1 MKKPDNLVNIDYRKI
16 RRGQVFEFFH
26 DLRENDTEK
35 FAQLT
40 GDFNPLHMDEKF
52 AGKTQFKGRIAH
64 GMLAASF
71 FSKLFGMYCPGS
83 RSLCLSFTI
92 NFLKPIKIN
101 CRLLVRGIV
110 IRKIDALRILL
121 MKIMIL
127 NEKKEILIE
136 GQAKVKVLQLK
147 G

>member
-1 MKKPDNLVNIDYRKI
+1 MKKPNNLVNIDYRKI

-35 FAQLT
+35 FAHLS
-40 GDFNPLHMDEKF
+40 GDLNPLHLDEKF
-52 AGKTQFKGRIAH
+52 ASKTQFKGRIAH

-92 NFLKPIKIN
+92 NFVKPIQIN

-121 MKIMIL
+121 MEVMIL
-127 NEKKEILIE
+127 NEQKEILIE
-136 GQAKVKVLQLK
+136 GQATIKVLQLK